1 MNTLPHK
8 TALIVIDVQKGFDD
22 PQLGARNNLF
32 AEDNIFKLIA
42 LWRKRARPIVF
53 IQHAS
58 LSKDSPLHPS
68 KPGFSI
74 KDAVKPLD
82 NEKIIQKNKHSAFVG
97 TELMKHLNELQCN
110 DIIITGLT
118 TDHCVSTTTRHAFDL
133 DFNVILV
140 ADGTAT
146 FDRRDYNNKL
156 HKAED
161 LHLAALTSLHEEF
174 AFVTTTEA
182 VCDACL

>member
-1 MNTLPHK
+1 MNTISQK
-8 TALIVIDVQKGFDD
+8 TALIVIDVQKGFDE
-22 PQLGARNNLF
+22 PHLGERNNLV
-32 AEDNIFKLIA
+32 AEENILKLIS
-42 LWRKRARPIVF
+42 LWRKSARPIVF
-53 IQHAS
+53 IQHSS

-74 KDAVKPLD
+74 KDAVMPLD

-97 TELMKHLNELQCN
+97 TKLMEHLNKIQCN
-110 DIIITGLT
+110 DIVIIGLT
-118 TDHCVSTTTRHAFDL
+118 TDHCVSTTTRHAYDL

-156 HKAED
+156 YKAND
-161 LHLAALTSLHEEF
+161 LHLAALASLHEEF
-174 AFVTTTEA
+174 AFVTTTQE